1 MHRPGTK
8 DDDIFSEDG
17 DPTDPHVEDE
27 DKKKKDKKGKKVKK
41 GKKGKK
47 AEGIG
52 VQMGDAPNTTTDQ
65 RV

>member
-27 DKKKKDKKGKKVKK
+27 DKKGKKKDKKGKKEKME
-41 GKKGKK
+41 KK
-47 AEGIG
+47 ADGIG
-52 VQMGDAPNTTTDQ
+52 IQLNTTTDQ